1 MGELAAHF
9 GNPRPRLRSPSHVAA
24 SLLWLLRPTQPHS
37 RPRRRVRAGAAP
49 SRPLGPPQN
58 RGPRAPGTR
67 PGCRRRSARGRDHHW
82 LRPGPG
88 RWGALTLPALGT
100 WASPAFPT
108 PRGCSRHVA
117 WRQPCGVQTTRMVS
131 VTQLSHGLCTN
142 LRGGRRV
149 WRSTPFAAAPDKP
162 RSLNLPPPH
171 PEWAAPTLGLSLP
184 SEQRPGSDEMREAP
198 KELRK
203 Q

>member
-1 MGELAAHF
+1 MFGPDEAHEDTVSALGDLSPALGISQASGSDRGPLGRTCGSF
-9 GNPRPRLRSPSHVAA
+9 WESPSPSHVAA
-24 SLLWLLRPTQPHS
+24 SLLWLLRPPQPHS
-37 RPRRRVRAGAAP
+37 CPRRRVRAGAAP

-142 LRGGRRV
+142 L
-149 WRSTPFAAAPDKP
+149 
-162 RSLNLPPPH
+162 
-171 PEWAAPTLGLSLP
+171 
-184 SEQRPGSDEMREAP
+184 
-198 KELRK
+198 
-203 Q
+203 